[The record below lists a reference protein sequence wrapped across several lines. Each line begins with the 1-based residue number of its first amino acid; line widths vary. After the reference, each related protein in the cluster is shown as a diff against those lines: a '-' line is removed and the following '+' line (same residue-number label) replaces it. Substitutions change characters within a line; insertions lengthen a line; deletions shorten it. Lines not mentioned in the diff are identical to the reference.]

1 MPRSVAAHGA
11 VGKTRINARILS
23 RRRASGRTSPLDF
36 RQDFVDHAVVGHH
49 LSQGDVQTFE
59 ELDKVLTVTTQKGD
73 PRLLAHRGKGGAADR
88 WYLADSDLTVCLIEE
103 RLHVCEGHM
112 RGCASHGTSLRLPV
126 LARPVRVG

>member
-73 PRLLAHRGKGGAADR
+73 AADR